1 MNNNYTDKVYY
12 NLIED
17 IINNDEFKKID
28 NFAHHGTTRLTHSCR
43 VSYYSYIISKK
54 LKLNYEEAARA
65 GLLHDFFLVENKT
78 KKDRVDCL
86 FAHSKYSLENASSL
100 FNLSDREKDIIYTH
114 MFPLNVNRV
123 PKYME
128 SWIVSMVDKL
138 VAIYELSTNYKTK
151 FVVRYQDLI
160 IFTLIFMGGL
170 F

>member
-1 MNNNYTDKVYY
+1 
-12 NLIED
+12 
-17 IINNDEFKKID
+17 
-28 NFAHHGTTRLTHSCR
+28 
-43 VSYYSYIISKK
+43 
-54 LKLNYEEAARA
+54 
-65 GLLHDFFLVENKT
+65 
-78 KKDRVDCL
+78 
-86 FAHSKYSLENASSL
+86 
-100 FNLSDREKDIIYTH
+100 